1 MWVVPITTFFVAL
14 LGVIILFARK
24 WLVMRRPL
32 AWEDPSEV
40 EMTRADDYALAAKA
54 HLSRLSAWAQTLPGV
69 LWLII
74 RYGIHRS
81 AKAFARLARAAED
94 AAHRLADR
102 ASHRHRFERGNH
114 TSEYL
119 RQVGETKEQLRE
131 HVPPEFRQE

>member
-1 MWVVPITTFFVAL
+1 MWAIPIATFFVAL
-14 LGVIILFARK
+14 FGVGILFAHK
-24 WLVMRRPL
+24 WYALRGDTRQ
-32 AWEDPSEV
+32 SESPET

-54 HLSRLSAWAQTLPGV
+54 RLTQFSAWAQTLPGV